1 MPCVRAW
8 GVGSIWLWILA
19 RAKMALV
26 IWKDTHFALMEG
38 LRQGGMRGV
47 V

>member
-1 MPCVRAW
+1 
-8 GVGSIWLWILA
+8 
-19 RAKMALV
+19 MALV

-47 V
+47 IQATVLILSSV